1 MPFALICWLPAS
13 SSKWW
18 KMSVLQRYNFK
29 YLIQRTVE
37 KSINFNKEDDVH
49 ITLLFFQLSMLEY
62 EFEAN
67 ESGIILKLEGLNDKL
82 ARLLETILSSFS
94 RFESRLTDDLFRVV
108 REQVSVLDIL
118 FSHITY
124 SRFSMTPINTK

>member
-1 MPFALICWLPAS
+1 
-13 SSKWW
+13 
-18 KMSVLQRYNFK
+18 
-29 YLIQRTVE
+29 
-37 KSINFNKEDDVH
+37 
-49 ITLLFFQLSMLEY
+49 MLEY

-124 SRFSMTPINTK
+124 SRFSMTSINTK

>member
-1 MPFALICWLPAS
+1 MPFALIWWLPAS

-18 KMSVLQRYNFK
+18 KMSTLQRYNFK

-118 FSHITY
+118 F
-124 SRFSMTPINTK
+124 PI

>member
-1 MPFALICWLPAS
+1 
-13 SSKWW
+13 
-18 KMSVLQRYNFK
+18 
-29 YLIQRTVE
+29 
-37 KSINFNKEDDVH
+37 
-49 ITLLFFQLSMLEY
+49 MLEY

>member
-1 MPFALICWLPAS
+1 MPFTLIWWLPAS

-18 KMSVLQRYNFK
+18 KMSTLQRYNFK
-29 YLIQRTVE
+29 YFIQRTVE

-124 SRFSMTPINTK
+124 SRFSMTSINTK